1 MNKIQKRFFLFLC
14 FCIPS
19 RLLILYTAKVIPLDY
34 LPILGYI
41 TFIIASSFTYI
52 FLSGSRKRGLET
64 IGVKIWWNELRPVHA
79 LLYFLFSYYAIHKIR
94 CGWLYLLYDICIG
107 LFSFLIF
114 HYVKGNFAKL
124 V

>member
-19 RLLILYTAKVIPLDY
+19 RLLLVYLAKVIPLDY

-64 IGVKIWWNELRPVHA
+64 IGEKIWWNELRPVHA

-114 HYVKGNFAKL
+114 HYVKGNFAEL

>member
-1 MNKIQKRFFLFLC
+1 MNNIQKRFLLFLC

-19 RLLILYTAKVIPLDY
+19 RLLLVYIAKVLPLVY

-52 FLSGSRKRGLET
+52 YLSGSRKTGLET
-64 IGVKIWWNELRPVHA
+64 IGEKIWWNELRPVHA
-79 LLYFLFSYYAIHKIR
+79 LLYFLFFYYAINKIR
-94 CGWLYLLYDICIG
+94 CGWIYLLYDVLLG

-114 HYVKGNFAKL
+114 HYVAGNFEKL